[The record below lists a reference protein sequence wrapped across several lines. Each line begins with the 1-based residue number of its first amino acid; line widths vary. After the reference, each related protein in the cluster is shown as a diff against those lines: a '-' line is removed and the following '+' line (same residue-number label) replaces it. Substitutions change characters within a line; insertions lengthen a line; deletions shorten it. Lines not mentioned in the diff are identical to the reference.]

1 MISYQLVYMERA
13 VWIILNR
20 NFSLT
25 LDGKIEDGKVR
36 DKKFSPGNDI
46 WTNEIPHLG
55 FNDENVQKDYDE
67 FVSDIFALFTEP
79 SVDKV
84 FIDAKIGE
92 ESEYINAESPLV
104 IRKIEE
110 YSVDEII

>member
-1 MISYQLVYMERA
+1 MERS

-25 LDGKIEDGKVR
+25 LDGEIKDGKVR

-46 WTNEIPHLG
+46 WTDEIPRLG
-55 FNDENVQKDYDE
+55 FSDENVQNDYDE
-67 FVSDIFALFTEP
+67 FVSDILLLFAE
-79 SVDKV
+79 SGADKV

-92 ESEYINAESPLV
+92 ESEYVNAKSPLL

>member
-1 MISYQLVYMERA
+1 MERA
-13 VWIILNR
+13 VWIILNK

-25 LDGKIEDGKVR
+25 LDGEIKDGKVV
-36 DKKFSPGNDI
+36 DKNFSPGEDI
-46 WTNEIPHLG
+46 WTNEIPRLG
-55 FNDENVQKDYDE
+55 FSDENAQKDYDE
-67 FVSDIFALFTEP
+67 FTSDIFTLFSEP
-79 SVDKV
+79 GVDEV

-92 ESEYINAESPLV
+92 ESEYVNAKNPLL

>member
-1 MISYQLVYMERA
+1 MERA

-25 LDGKIEDGKVR
+25 LDSEIKNERIV

-46 WTNEIPHLG
+46 WTHELPRLG
-55 FNDENVQKDYDE
+55 FSDENVQKEYEE
-67 FVSDIFALFTEP
+67 FISDIVTLFSEP

-92 ESEYINAESPLV
+92 ESEYINAKSPLL

-110 YSVDEII
+110 YSVDEIIE

>member
-1 MISYQLVYMERA
+1 MERA
-13 VWIILNR
+13 VWIILNK

-25 LDGKIEDGKVR
+25 LDGEIKDGKVV
-36 DKKFSPGNDI
+36 DKKFSPGEDI
-46 WTNEIPHLG
+46 WTNEIPRLG
-55 FNDENVQKDYDE
+55 FSDENAQKDYDE
-67 FVSDIFALFTEP
+67 FTSDIFTLFSEP
-79 SVDKV
+79 GVDEV

-92 ESEYINAESPLV
+92 ESEYVNSKNPLL